1 MASSLPKSRPLA
13 LAFILLLVLPLAL
26 EAKLHAK
33 PVLTYH
39 RGPIITGRL
48 NLSLLWYGQFGRSQ
62 KNTIRT
68 FIKSLNYD
76 GRANFQPQ
84 VSTWWEMVGSYQS
97 MAMKHSRKTPRI
109 LVNVVKQITDNSY
122 SLGKVMTKDLIKTLV
137 QKATAG
143 NRNTVAVIFTSRQVT
158 ASDLCSGQ
166 CFEHGVIGKQ
176 PYILVGNPESECPG
190 TCAWPFHRSDY
201 GLQGVTLQPPN
212 GNIGAD
218 AMVIHF
224 ASGLAST
231 VTNPFK
237 TGFYQPGR
245 RNDVLI
251 EATTACPSIFG
262 SGALPGYTGKVG
274 VDPTTGGGF
283 NAHGYKGRK
292 FMLPA
297 IWNPKTSSC
306 WTLL

>member
-1 MASSLPKSRPLA
+1 MSQAMMERRLAKIKMASSLPKSRPLA
-13 LAFILLLVLPLAL
+13 LAFILLLVFPLAL

-62 KNTIRT
+62 KNAIRT

-97 MAMKHSRKTPRI
+97 MTIKHSRKNPRI

-122 SLGKVMTKDLIKTLV
+122 SLGKVMTKDFIKTLV

-166 CFEHGVIGKQ
+166 CFEHGVIG
-176 PYILVGNPESECPG
+176 
-190 TCAWPFHRSDY
+190 
-201 GLQGVTLQPPN
+201 
-212 GNIGAD
+212 NIY
-218 AMVIHF
+218 F
-224 ASGLAST
+224 RL
-231 VTNPFK
+231 F
-237 TGFYQPGR
+237 
-245 RNDVLI
+245 L
-251 EATTACPSIFG
+251 SI
-262 SGALPGYTGKVG
+262 Y
-274 VDPTTGGGF
+274 
-283 NAHGYKGRK
+283 N
-292 FMLPA
+292 
-297 IWNPKTSSC
+297 II
-306 WTLL
+306 